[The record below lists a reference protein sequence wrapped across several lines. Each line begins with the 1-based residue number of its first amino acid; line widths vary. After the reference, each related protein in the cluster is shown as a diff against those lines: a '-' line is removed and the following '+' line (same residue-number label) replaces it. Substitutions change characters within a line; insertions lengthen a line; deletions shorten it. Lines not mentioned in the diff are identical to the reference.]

1 MDDLAGYLRTRR
13 SRVDP
18 AAVDIPTDRR
28 RVEGLRREEVA
39 HLSGI
44 SVDYYVRLEQGR
56 ATQPSEQVLDALA
69 RVLGLDETER
79 GHLYRLARQRR
90 RRAKAP
96 GGRVRPELL
105 RVLDL
110 VADAPA
116 LIMDPRLD
124 VLAGNRLAGLFYG
137 RSMPGLNTA
146 RHIFLEEAERGLYA
160 DWEKCT
166 LDVVGHLR
174 LAAGKYPED
183 PRLAPLIGE
192 LAMGSERFRRLWAR
206 ADVRARTHG
215 RKAYRQPLVGLLEL
229 HQENFSLPDESGM
242 ELLVL
247 SAAPGSPAEDGREP
261 GASYNLPGTPY
272 PPCSES
278 QCNLSPRRST
288 DLSLQD
294 LMRPDN
300 QLERCCRR
308 LGFDCCPLSRWHRC
322 GPSSPAV
329 TCRVM
334 QRTQGG
340 RRDPPGR

>member
-1 MDDLAGYLRTRR
+1 MDDLAGFLRTRR

-18 AAVDIPTDRR
+18 ATVGIPTDSRR

-39 HLSGI
+39 HLSGV

-79 GHLYRLARQRR
+79 GHLDRLARQRR

-96 GGRVRPELL
+96 GMGVPPAGGRGRVRPGLR

-116 LIMDPRLD
+116 LIMDHRLD
-124 VLAGNRLAGLFYG
+124 VLAGNRLAGLLYG
-137 RSMPGLNTA
+137 RAMPGLNTA

-183 PRLAPLIGE
+183 PRLASLIGE
-192 LAMGSERFRRLWAR
+192 LAMSSERFRRLWAR

-215 RKAYRQPLVGLLEL
+215 RKAYRHPLVGLLEL
-229 HQENFSLPDESGM
+229 HQENFALPDDSGM
-242 ELLVL
+242 ELVVL
-247 SAAPGSPAEDGREP
+247 SAPPGSSAEDGLRLLAGL
-261 GASYNLPGTPY
+261 GA
-272 PPCSES
+272 
-278 QCNLSPRRST
+278 
-288 DLSLQD
+288 
-294 LMRPDN
+294 DN
-300 QLERCCRR
+300 DDAHPTLNAQVHE
-308 LGFDCCPLSRWHRC
+308 
-322 GPSSPAV
+322 
-329 TCRVM
+329 
-334 QRTQGG
+334 
-340 RRDPPGR
+340 